1 MKNRIDKNAILQ
13 ASIEKQN
20 ELINHF
26 EKREAEVNADTFSQ
40 NESASQSED
49 RRAGKY
55 ELLKSLGDELA
66 FAQQELAYLNSLDVT
81 KESTNVE
88 PGATVVTDKLTFFI
102 STSSEKIEIDG
113 VTIVG
118 ISTRAPIYA
127 NMRGLQKGNSFKFNE
142 TNYVIEDL
150 Y

>member
-1 MKNRIDKNAILQ
+1 MKNKIDKSRILEQ
-13 ASIEKQN
+13 FRQHQL
-20 ELINHF
+20 ELIDNYK
-26 EKREAEVNADTFSQ
+26 KREAEINEDTFSQ

-55 ELLKSLGDELA
+55 ELLKVLGDELA
-66 FAQQELAYLNSLDVT
+66 FAQKELAFLNSLDVT
-81 KESTNVE
+81 KERSVVE

-102 STSSEKIEIDG
+102 GISSEKVEIDG
-113 VTIVG
+113 LTIVG

-127 NMRGLQKGNSFKFNE
+127 NMKGLQKGSAFQFNE
-142 TNYVIEDL
+142 TDYVIEEV

>member
-1 MKNRIDKNAILQ
+1 MKNRIDKNQILQ
-13 ASIEKQN
+13 ACIEKQD

-26 EKREAEVNADTFSQ
+26 KKRESEVNDDTFSQ

-55 ELLKSLGDELA
+55 ELLKALGDELA

-81 KESTNVE
+81 KESSVVE
-88 PGATVVTDKLTFFI
+88 PGAIVFTAQFTFFI
-102 STSSEKIEIDG
+102 GISSEKFEVDG

-127 NMRGLQKGNSFKFNE
+127 SMKGLQKGSSFKFNE
-142 TNYVIEDL
+142 TNYVIEEV

>member
-1 MKNRIDKNAILQ
+1 MKNRIDKNGILQ
-13 ASIEKQN
+13 ACIEKQN
-20 ELINHF
+20 ELIDHF
-26 EKREAEVNADTFSQ
+26 KKREAEVNDDTFSQ

-55 ELLKSLGDELA
+55 ELLKALGDELA
-66 FAQQELAYLNSLDVT
+66 FAQQELAYLNALDVT
-81 KESTNVE
+81 KESSVVE
-88 PGATVVTDKLTFFI
+88 SGATIVTDQLIFFI
-102 STSSEKIEIDG
+102 GISSEKVEIEG

-127 NMRGLQKGNSFKFNE
+127 NMKGLQKGSSFQFNE
-142 TNYVIEDL
+142 TNYVIEEV

>member
-1 MKNRIDKNAILQ
+1 MKNRIDKNKILQ
-13 ASIEKQN
+13 ACIENQN
-20 ELINHF
+20 ELIDNF
-26 EKREAEVNADTFSQ
+26 KKREAEYNEDTFSQ

-55 ELLKSLGDELA
+55 ELLKALGDELA
-66 FAQQELAYLNSLDVT
+66 FAQKELAYLNSLDVAE
-81 KESTNVE
+81 ESTVVE

-102 STSSEKIEIDG
+102 SISGEKIEIDG
-113 VTIVG
+113 ETIIG

-127 NMRGLQKGNSFKFNE
+127 SMRGLEKGSSFTFNE
-142 TNYVIEDL
+142 TTYVIEDV

>member
-1 MKNRIDKNAILQ
+1 MKNRIDKNGILQ
-13 ASIEKQN
+13 ACIEKQN
-20 ELINHF
+20 ELIDHF
-26 EKREAEVNADTFSQ
+26 KKREAEVNDDTFSQ

-55 ELLKSLGDELA
+55 ELLKALGDELA
-66 FAQQELAYLNSLDVT
+66 FAQQELAYLNALDVT
-81 KESTNVE
+81 KESSVVE
-88 PGATVVTDKLTFFI
+88 PGATIVTDQLIFFI
-102 STSSEKIEIDG
+102 GISSEKVEIEG

-127 NMRGLQKGNSFKFNE
+127 NMKGLQKGSSFQFNE
-142 TNYVIEDL
+142 TNYVIEEV